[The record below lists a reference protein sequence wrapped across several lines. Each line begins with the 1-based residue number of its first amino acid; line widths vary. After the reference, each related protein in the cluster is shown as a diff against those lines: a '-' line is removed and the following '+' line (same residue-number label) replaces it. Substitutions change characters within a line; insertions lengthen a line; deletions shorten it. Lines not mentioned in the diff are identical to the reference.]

1 MTEEAALE
9 KAKRLDNKDHYEG
22 LKLFIL
28 MLLYAD
34 STDRGA
40 NFEKDGLLCNKL
52 LELPEENLSE
62 VIARVVKQQAS

>member
-1 MTEEAALE
+1 
-9 KAKRLDNKDHYEG
+9 
-22 LKLFIL
+22 

-34 STDRGA
+34 GTDRGA

-62 VIARVVKQQAS
+62 VIVRVIKQKASQLRDFSKSQTPQITVLSANKIS